1 MLFAFHIC
9 FWLTEE
15 PLWICD
21 VINLTFFGYI
31 NPEKWIIFVNSIKR
45 IQAGT
50 FLELTSETGN
60 LTAKVSVKCI
70 KLFAICASLKLTDL
84 ITLISIFY
92 NLQDHKLD
100 WDTVDTFFNG
110 LSLNYAPL
118 KKRGLVIV
126 EIVWSTWKPI
136 LFFHNLHI
144 KSLFLGER

>member
-31 NPEKWIIFVNSIKR
+31 NPEKLIIFVNSMKR

-50 FLELTSETGN
+50 FLELTSETAICNN

-70 KLFAICASLKLTDL
+70 CIKWFAICASLKLTDL
-84 ITLISIFY
+84 MTLISILY
-92 NLQDHKLD
+92 NVQDRKFD
-100 WDTVDTFFNG
+100 WDTVDTIFN
-110 LSLNYAPL
+110 YTPL

-126 EIVWSTWKPI
+126 EVVWSIWKPI
-136 LFFHNLHI
+136 LFFHNLRI
-144 KSLFLGER
+144 KSSFLGER